1 MIAFW
6 LPALLLLVV
15 AVAFVLFPLFRV
27 KRPAGVDRTRVNLE
41 LFRERTAVL
50 EQQLAEDSIDLFE
63 METQLVELQQNLLSD
78 IDDPSDP
85 AVQVNGTSAVDR
97 SKKKTMD
104 WRVVVLMA
112 AMFVPLCAFLIYTD
126 LGFSKGAISDVL
138 AADRIS
144 EVDPNDEA
152 SVADMVEALEQTL
165 SRKPDN
171 DRTRFMLGQSYLR
184 LSRFAEAVS
193 VFEAMRMKYPADGN
207 IAARFAEALFLAEGE
222 VITGPVREAID
233 GVLAINPHSVGMLE
247 ILAMDAFRRNDLA
260 TAKAH
265 FQHAA
270 EFAET
275 SRAAVIRRVLAQL
288 PGSDSD
294 DSGKTASLNSKAG
307 SSPMKS
313 VSVLVELSSDLVLS
327 GPASVFVFARAVTG
341 PPMPLAVRKLS
352 SEQLP
357 ALVQLTEEMAMFP
370 GMSLKDF
377 SEVVLVARIS
387 ESGVANPSPEDFEVT
402 SQVIQLDQVQGVI
415 KLQISQRRGGG

>member
-85 AVQVNGTSAVDR
+85 AVQVNGKSAVDR
-97 SKKKTMD
+97 SKKTMD

>member
-41 LFRERTAVL
+41 LFLERTAVL

-97 SKKKTMD
+97 SKKTMD

>member
-85 AVQVNGTSAVDR
+85 AVQVNGKSAVDR
-97 SKKKTMD
+97 SKKTMD

-193 VFEAMRMKYPADGN
+193 VFEAMRMKYPVDGN

>member
-6 LPALLLLVV
+6 LSALLLLVL

-41 LFRERTAVL
+41 LFRERTVIL

-78 IDDPSDP
+78 IDGPSDP
-85 AVQVNGTSAVDR
+85 TVQVNGASAVDV
-97 SKKKTMD
+97 SKQTMD

-152 SVADMVEALEQTL
+152 SVAGMVEALEQTL

-171 DRTRFMLGQSYLR
+171 DGTRFMLGQSYLR

-233 GVLAINPHSVGMLE
+233 RVLAINPHSVGMLE

-260 TAKAH
+260 TAKMH

-294 DSGKTASLNSKAG
+294 DSGKTASLNSRAG
-307 SSPMKS
+307 PSSMKS
-313 VSVLVELSSDLVLS
+313 VSVLVELSSDVVLS

>member
-6 LPALLLLVV
+6 LSALLLLVL
-15 AVAFVLFPLFRV
+15 AVAFVLFPMIRV
-27 KRPAGVDRTRVNLE
+27 NRPADVDRTRFNLE
-41 LFRERTAVL
+41 LFRERTTIL
-50 EQQLAEDSIDLFE
+50 EQQLAEDTIDPAE
-63 METQLVELQQNLLSD
+63 MEAQIVELQQNLLSD
-78 IDDPSDP
+78 IDGPPVP
-85 AVQVNGTSAVDR
+85 AIQANGASAVDA
-97 SKKKTMD
+97 SSETTD
-104 WRVVVLMA
+104 WRVVVLLA
-112 AMFVPLCAFLIYTD
+112 ALFVPLCALLIYTD
-126 LGFSKGAISDVL
+126 LGFSRGAISDVL
-138 AADRIS
+138 AAERIS
-144 EVDPNDEA
+144 AVDPNDEA

-171 DRTRFMLGQSYLR
+171 DRTRLMLGQSYLR

-222 VITGPVREAID
+222 VITVPVRAAID
-233 GVLAINPHSVGMLE
+233 RVLAINPHSVGMLE

-260 TAKAH
+260 TAKTH
-265 FQHAA
+265 FQHAV
-270 EFAET
+270 EFAEP
-275 SRAAVIRRVLAQL
+275 SRAAVIGRVLAQL
-288 PGSDSD
+288 PGSDAN
-294 DSGKTASLNSKAG
+294 GAGETAVINSPAQ

-313 VSVLVELSSDLVLS
+313 VSVLVELSSDVMLS
-327 GPASVFVFARAVTG
+327 GPASVFVFARAATG

-402 SQVIQLDQVQGVI
+402 SQVIQLEQVQGVI

>member
-6 LPALLLLVV
+6 LSAVLLLVL
-15 AVAFVLFPLFRV
+15 AVAFVLFPMIRLN
-27 KRPAGVDRTRVNLE
+27 RPADVDRTRFNLE
-41 LFRERTAVL
+41 LFRERTTIL
-50 EQQLAEDSIDLFE
+50 EQQLAENAIDPIE
-63 METQLVELQQNLLSD
+63 MEAQIVELQQNLLSD
-78 IDDPSDP
+78 IDGPPDT
-85 AVQVNGTSAVDR
+85 AIRVNGASAVDV
-97 SKKKTMD
+97 SKKTMD
-104 WRVVVLMA
+104 WWVVVLMA
-112 AMFVPLCAFLIYTD
+112 AMFVPFCAFLIYTD

-165 SRKPDN
+165 LRKPDN
-171 DRTRFMLGQSYLR
+171 DRARFMLGQSYLR

-207 IAARFAEALFLAEGE
+207 VAARFAEALFLAEGE

-233 GVLAINPHSVGMLE
+233 RVLAINPHSVSMLE

-260 TAKAH
+260 TAKRH
-265 FQHAA
+265 FQHAV
-270 EFAET
+270 EFAEP

-288 PGSDSD
+288 PGSDAGG
-294 DSGKTASLNSKAG
+294 SGEIADNNSPAQSAK
-307 SSPMKS
+307 MKS
-313 VSVLVELSSDLVLS
+313 VSVLVELSSEVVLS

-402 SQVIQLDQVQGVI
+402 SPVIQLEQIQGVI
-415 KLQISQRRGGG
+415 KLQISQRRGGS

>member
-41 LFRERTAVL
+41 LFLERTAVL

>member
-41 LFRERTAVL
+41 LFLERTAVL

-265 FQHAA
+265 FQHAT

-402 SQVIQLDQVQGVI
+402 SQVIQVDQVQGVI
-415 KLQISQRRGGG
+415 KLKISQRRGGG

>member
-6 LPALLLLVV
+6 LSALLLLVL

-41 LFRERTAVL
+41 LFRERTVIL

-85 AVQVNGTSAVDR
+85 AVQVNGASAVDV
-97 SKKKTMD
+97 SKQTMD

-112 AMFVPLCAFLIYTD
+112 AMFVPFCAFLIYTD

-152 SVADMVEALEQTL
+152 SVAGMVEALEQTL

-171 DRTRFMLGQSYLR
+171 DGTRFMLGQSYLR

-233 GVLAINPHSVGMLE
+233 RVLAINPHSVGMLE

-260 TAKAH
+260 TAKMH

-294 DSGKTASLNSKAG
+294 DSGKTASLNSRAG
-307 SSPMKS
+307 PSSMKS
-313 VSVLVELSSDLVLS
+313 VSVLVELSSDVVLS

>member
-6 LPALLLLVV
+6 LSALLLLVV

-41 LFRERTAVL
+41 LFRERTVIL
-50 EQQLAEDSIDLFE
+50 EQQLAENAIDPIE
-63 METQLVELQQNLLSD
+63 MEAQIVELQQNLLSD
-78 IDDPSDP
+78 IDGPPDT
-85 AVQVNGTSAVDR
+85 AVQVNAASAVDV
-97 SKKKTMD
+97 SKKTMD

-112 AMFVPLCAFLIYTD
+112 AMFVPLCALLIYTD
-126 LGFSKGAISDVL
+126 LGLSRGAISDVL
-138 AADRIS
+138 AAQRIS
-144 EVDPNDEA
+144 AVDPNDEA
-152 SVADMVEALEQTL
+152 SVTVMVEALEQTL
-165 SRKPDN
+165 ARKPDN
-171 DRTRFMLGQSYLR
+171 DRARFMLARSYLR

-193 VFEAMRMKYPADGN
+193 VFDSMRLKYPADGN
-207 IAARFAEALFLAEGE
+207 IAAGFAEALFLAEGE
-222 VITGPVREAID
+222 VVTVPVREAID
-233 GVLAINPHSVGMLE
+233 RVLAINPHSVSMLE

-260 TAKAH
+260 TAKRH
-265 FQHAA
+265 FQHAV
-270 EFAET
+270 EFAEP

-288 PGSDSD
+288 PGSDAGG
-294 DSGKTASLNSKAG
+294 SGEIADNNSPAQSAK
-307 SSPMKS
+307 MKS
-313 VSVLVELSSDLVLS
+313 VSVLVELSSEVVLS

-341 PPMPLAVRKLS
+341 PAMPLAVRKLS

-402 SQVIQLDQVQGVI
+402 SPVIQLEQIQGVI

>member
-1 MIAFW
+1 MITFW
-6 LPALLLLVV
+6 LSVLLLLVV
-15 AVAFVLFPLFRV
+15 AVAFVLFPLFQV
-27 KRPAGVDRTRVNLE
+27 KRPAGVDRKRVNLE
-41 LFRERTAVL
+41 LFRERTVIL
-50 EQQLAEDSIDLFE
+50 EQQLAEDSIDSVE

-85 AVQVNGTSAVDR
+85 AVQVNGVSAVDV
-97 SKKKTMD
+97 SKKTMD

-112 AMFVPLCAFLIYTD
+112 AMFVPLFALLIYTD

-233 GVLAINPHSVGMLE
+233 RVLAINPHSVGMLE

-260 TAKAH
+260 TAKTH
-265 FQHAA
+265 FQHAV
-270 EFAET
+270 EFAEP
-275 SRAAVIRRVLAQL
+275 SRVAVIRRVLAQL
-288 PGSDSD
+288 PGSDFD
-294 DSGKTASLNSKAG
+294 DTGKTASLNSTVQ
-307 SSPMKS
+307 SSLMKS
-313 VSVLVELSSDLVLS
+313 VSVLVELSSDVVLS
-327 GPASVFVFARAVTG
+327 EPASVFVFARAVAG

-357 ALVQLTEEMAMFP
+357 ALVELTEEMAMFP

-402 SQVIQLDQVQGVI
+402 SQVIQLDQVDGVI
-415 KLQISQRRGGG
+415 KLQISHRRGGG

>member
-97 SKKKTMD
+97 SKKTMD

>member
-1 MIAFW
+1 MITFW
-6 LPALLLLVV
+6 LSVLLLLVV
-15 AVAFVLFPLFRV
+15 AVAFVLFPLFQV
-27 KRPAGVDRTRVNLE
+27 KRPAGIDRKRVNLE
-41 LFRERTAVL
+41 LFRERTVIL
-50 EQQLAEDSIDLFE
+50 EQQLAEDSIDSVE

-78 IDDPSDP
+78 IDGPPDT
-85 AVQVNGTSAVDR
+85 AIRVNGASAVDV
-97 SKKKTMD
+97 SKKTMD

-112 AMFVPLCAFLIYTD
+112 AMFVPLFALLIYTD

-233 GVLAINPHSVGMLE
+233 RVLAINPHSVGMLE

-260 TAKAH
+260 TAKTH
-265 FQHAA
+265 FQHAV
-270 EFAET
+270 EFAEP
-275 SRAAVIRRVLAQL
+275 SRVAVIRRVLAQL
-288 PGSDSD
+288 PGSDFD
-294 DSGKTASLNSKAG
+294 DTGKTASLNSTAQ
-307 SSPMKS
+307 SSLMKS
-313 VSVLVELSSDLVLS
+313 VSVLVELSSDVVLS
-327 GPASVFVFARAVTG
+327 EPASVFVFARAVAG

-357 ALVQLTEEMAMFP
+357 ALVELTEEMAMFP

-402 SQVIQLDQVQGVI
+402 SQVIQLDQVDGVI
-415 KLQISQRRGGG
+415 KLQISHRRGGG

>member
-6 LPALLLLVV
+6 LSALLLLVV

-41 LFRERTAVL
+41 LFRERTVIL
-50 EQQLAEDSIDLFE
+50 EQQLAENAIDPIE
-63 METQLVELQQNLLSD
+63 MEAQIVELQQNLLSD

-85 AVQVNGTSAVDR
+85 AVQVNGASAVDV
-97 SKKKTMD
+97 SKKTMD

-112 AMFVPLCAFLIYTD
+112 AMFVPFCAFLIYTD

-165 SRKPDN
+165 LRKPDN
-171 DRTRFMLGQSYLR
+171 DRARFMLGQSYLR

-207 IAARFAEALFLAEGE
+207 VAARFSEALFLAEGE

-233 GVLAINPHSVGMLE
+233 RVLAINPHSVSMLE

-260 TAKAH
+260 TAKTH
-265 FQHAA
+265 FQHAV
-270 EFAET
+270 EFAEP

-288 PGSDSD
+288 PGSDAD
-294 DSGKTASLNSKAG
+294 GSGEIADNNSPAQSAK
-307 SSPMKS
+307 MKS
-313 VSVLVELSSDLVLS
+313 VSVLVELSSEVVLS

-402 SQVIQLDQVQGVI
+402 SPVIQLEQIQGVI